1 MCELETP
8 VCDAIKSPRQYLSSC
23 AVILWLAGS
32 HVLAADI
39 TPAQRNFFETKI
51 RPVLSKECFE
61 CHASKAKKIG
71 GKLLLDTA
79 AGLKKGGES
88 GSPMVAGKP
97 EDSLIV
103 HALKWQDDLE
113 MPPENP
119 LPEAVIADFIHW
131 IEMGA
136 QVPPDAKAKK
146 NASSETQPVRVY
158 EPGDLWSFQAI
169 QNPAPPIAEGGMW
182 SRTPIDRFAFEKMSE
197 QGLKPAADASPRV
210 LMRRLYVDLI
220 GLPPSFEEMETFE
233 AAFESDAPLATA
245 LLVDGL
251 LASPHFGER
260 WGRHWLDVARYAE
273 SNGNDGLSRNASFPN
288 AWRYRDYVI
297 DSFNRDTPYNQFL
310 TEQIAGDLLEADS
323 DAERDRFLVAT
334 GFLALGA
341 KPATAMNTNFAMDV
355 VADQIDVIGSGILGL
370 SVACARCHDHKFD
383 PIPTRDYYAMA
394 GFFTSSETL
403 WGIAA
408 NEKLTAP
415 PTPLHVLKT
424 PPNVPAP
431 PEALKLME
439 ETEALEMRNY
449 PRPKKEHTYAPGTP
463 VAMGVRDRKAPANC
477 KINLKGDAKKLGEA
491 VPRGFLTACE
501 NEALRDIS
509 IPPEQSGR
517 RQLAEWIVHPKHPQ
531 TARVMVNRIWA
542 HLFGRGLVGT
552 PDDFGVYGEKP
563 THPELLDYLATKF
576 VTEHDGSVKA
586 MIRSIVLSR
595 TYQLDSRS
603 TSEAIRSDPDNRWLA
618 RHLRRRMDAETL
630 RDSVLK
636 ASGDLN
642 PEPAEGSPIRHLE
655 LLVNRAPDLHKPS
668 NHRSI
673 YLCMLRNSQP
683 KELAAFDLPDSLK
696 VAGKRNETML
706 PSQSLFLLN
715 SDFVIAQAEIFASS
729 LDARSEVDARIQ
741 TIWKRAL
748 NRAPTPTELSDARS
762 LVETMQPR
770 SQAWSV
776 LCQALLATNEFR
788 YVD

>member
-1 MCELETP
+1 LHWFRKP
-8 VCDAIKSPRQYLSSC
+8 ACDAIKSPRQFLTSC
-23 AVILWLAGS
+23 AVIVWLAGS
-32 HVLAADI
+32 HALGADI
-39 TPAQRNFFETKI
+39 TPAQRKFFETKI
-51 RPVLSKECFE
+51 RPVLAKECYE
-61 CHASKAKKIG
+61 CHASNAKKIG
-71 GKLLLDTA
+71 GKLLLDTT

-88 GSPMVAGKP
+88 GSPMVPGKP
-97 EDSLIV
+97 GDSLIV

-113 MPPENP
+113 MPPEHP
-119 LPEAVIADFIHW
+119 LPESVVADFVRW

-136 QVPPDAKAKK
+136 AVPPEAKPKK
-146 NASSETQPVRVY
+146 KASPGSQPAQVY
-158 EPGDLWSFQAI
+158 KPGDLWSFQPI
-169 QNPAPPIAEGGMW
+169 KNPAPPKVEGEMW
-182 SRTPIDRFAFEKMSE
+182 SRTAIDRFAFEKMSE
-197 QGLKPAADASPRV
+197 HGLKPAADAAPRV
-210 LMRRLYVDLI
+210 LIRRLYVDLI
-220 GLPPSFEEMETFE
+220 GLPPSFEETQTFE
-233 AAFESDAPLATA
+233 ATFESDAPLAIQK
-245 LLVDGL
+245 LVDEL

-297 DSFNRDTPYNQFL
+297 DAFNRDTHYDQFL
-310 TEQIAGDLLEADS
+310 TEQIAGDLLEANSDS
-323 DAERDRFLVAT
+323 DRDRFLVAT

-341 KPATAMNTNFAMDV
+341 KPAKAMNNNFAMDV
-355 VADQIDVIGSGILGL
+355 IADQIDVIGRGVLGL

-415 PTPLHVLKT
+415 PTQLHVLTT
-424 PPNVPAP
+424 PAKVPAS

-449 PRPKKEHTYAPGTP
+449 PRPKKEFIYAPGTP

-477 KINLKGDAKKLGEA
+477 KINLKGDAKKLGKA
-491 VPRGFLTACE
+491 VPRGFLSAYE
-501 NEALRDIS
+501 NQALCDIS
-509 IPPEQSGR
+509 IPQEQSGR
-517 RQLAEWIVHPKHPQ
+517 RQLAEWLVHPQHPQ

-542 HLFGRGLVGT
+542 QLFGKGLVAT

-563 THPELLDYLATKF
+563 THPELLDHLATSF
-576 VTEHDGSVKA
+576 VAEHHWSVKA

-595 TYQLDSRS
+595 SYQLESRAAAG
-603 TSEAIRSDPDNRWLA
+603 AIKSDPDNRWLA

-630 RDSVLK
+630 RDSILK

-642 PEPAEGSPIRHLE
+642 PEPANGSPIRHLE
-655 LLVNRAPDLHKPS
+655 LLVNRAPNLHKPS
-668 NHRSI
+668 NHRSV
-673 YLCMLRNSQP
+673 YLCMLRNSP
-683 KELAAFDLPDSLK
+683 PEELVAFDLPDSLK

-706 PSQSLFLLN
+706 PTQSLFLLN
-715 SDFVIAQAEIFASS
+715 SDFVTAQAQTFANS
-729 LDARSEVDARIQ
+729 LDAKSETEARIQ
-741 TIWKRAL
+741 SVWKRTL
-748 NRAPTPTELSDARS
+748 NRVPTPTELSDARF
-762 LVETMQPR
+762 LVDTMQPR
-770 SQAWSV
+770 SQAWPA